1 MGAITPKQQSFIKSL
16 LMERASTLGL
26 TEEGV
31 DEYIVEHRLNELT
44 SKSAS
49 LAIDQIKKIKIK
61 RAGADH
67 LPADAER
74 VIPNRFANPCA
85 LCGHEVA
92 IGAGHAVLVGGKW
105 STYHKQGECSS
116 DPVAKPVSA
125 QTLYDGV
132 EDGHYALESTG
143 KNDLVFYAIK
153 TNKGYYNESLK
164 GQRAIYLVVG
174 GHSDE
179 RLRGER
185 EINAIKRI
193 ASLSPEERI
202 GAQALYGQQIGRCGV
217 CNRTLTDEYTRS
229 QGIGNDC
236 AKRLGL

>member
-31 DEYIVEHRLNELT
+31 DQYIVEQRLNELT

-49 LAIDQIKKIKIK
+49 FAINEIKKIKVK

-74 VIPNRFANPCA
+74 VIPNRYAKPCT

-92 IGAGHAVLVGGKW
+92 IGAGHAVLVGGSW
-105 STYHKQGECSS
+105 DTYHKQGECSS
-116 DPVAKPVSA
+116 DPVDKPVSA
-125 QTLYDGV
+125 QSLYNEV
-132 EDGHYALESTG
+132 EDGFYALQSTG

-153 TNKGYYNESLK
+153 TNKGYYNEALK
-164 GQRAIYLVVG
+164 GQRATYLIVG
-174 GHSDE
+174 GHPDE

-202 GAQALYGQQIGRCGV
+202 NAQALYGQQIGRCGV
-217 CNRTLTDEYTRS
+217 CGRTLTDEYTRS

-236 AKRLGL
+236 ASRLGL

>member
-16 LMERASTLGL
+16 LVERASTLGL

-31 DEYIVEHRLNELT
+31 DEYIVEQRLNELS

-49 LAIDQIKKIKIK
+49 LVISEIKKIKVK
-61 RAGADH
+61 RAGSDH

-92 IGAGHAVLVGGKW
+92 IGAGHAVLLQGRW

-116 DPVAKPVSA
+116 EPIAKPVSA
-125 QTLYDGV
+125 QTLYADV
-132 EDGHYALESTG
+132 EDGFYALESTG
-143 KNDLVFYAIK
+143 TNDLVFYAIK

-164 GQRAIYLVVG
+164 GQRTIYLVVG
-174 GHSDE
+174 GHADE

-185 EINAIKRI
+185 EVNALKRI
-193 ASLSPEERI
+193 ASLSADERI
-202 GAQALYGQQIGRCGV
+202 QAQALYGQEIGRCGR
-217 CNRTLTDEYTRS
+217 CGRSLTDEFTRK
-229 QGIGNDC
+229 QGFGNDC
-236 AKRLGL
+236 ARMLDL